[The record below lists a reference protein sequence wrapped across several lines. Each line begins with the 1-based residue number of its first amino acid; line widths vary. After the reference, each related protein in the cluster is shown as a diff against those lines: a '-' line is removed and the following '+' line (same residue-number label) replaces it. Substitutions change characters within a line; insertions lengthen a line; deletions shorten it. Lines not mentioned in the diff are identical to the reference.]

1 MNEEQLLVEC
11 RIGLGMS
18 AATTAMDGAIKQK
31 LHLVKSFMRGSGVSE
46 EMLNDPLAVG
56 TIVVGVT
63 DTWNLSS
70 GEIKFSPIF
79 YTLTTQLAARSLVGD
94 N

>member
-1 MNEEQLLVEC
+1 MNDEELLIQC

-18 AATTAMDGAIKQK
+18 AATTAMDGAIRQK
-31 LHLVKSFMRGSGVSE
+31 MLLVKSFMIGSGVSE
-46 EMLNDPLAVG
+46 EMLNDPASIG

-63 DTWNLSS
+63 DTWNLSA

-79 YTLTTQLAARSLVGD
+79 YTLVTQLAARSLVGGG
-94 N
+94 